1 MKEHNL
7 VKLSTF
13 RVIIP
18 ATLDKCLSPVGYR
31 FPCIQISL
39 AFKLR
44 ERTVAVS
51 DNVKFRG
58 KTYVAL
64 ILTEVV
70 FVHVRVTL
78 ERLACHQHN

>member
-13 RVIIP
+13 RVTIP
-18 ATLDKCLSPVGYR
+18 ATLDKSLSPVGYR

-39 AFKLR
+39 AFQLR

-58 KTYVAL
+58 RT
-64 ILTEVV
+64 
-70 FVHVRVTL
+70 
-78 ERLACHQHN
+78 